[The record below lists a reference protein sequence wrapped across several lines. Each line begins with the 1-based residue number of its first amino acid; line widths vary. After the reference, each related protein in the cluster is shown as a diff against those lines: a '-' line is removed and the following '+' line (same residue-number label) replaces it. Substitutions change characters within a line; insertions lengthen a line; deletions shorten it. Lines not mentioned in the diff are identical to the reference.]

1 MKFKWYHVASNL
13 IRRLLLE
20 DMNKIAIKD
29 IKNMQLDFK
38 TELI

>member
-20 DMNKIAIKD
+20 DMDKIAIKAKHQKYA
-29 IKNMQLDFK
+29 IRF
-38 TELI
+38 